1 MGLKRKSKVQAQFNM
16 SSLTD
21 IIFLLLIFFMLTSTI
36 VAPNAL
42 NLKLP
47 GRSQS
52 PPAQTNQLSDVAV
65 RSNGTYAWNGQSI
78 NRAQLEDELR
88 KLSRRSPSARSF
100 TISPDK
106 RTAVEHV
113 VYVMDLAMRLNL
125 NAVLLPEK

>member
-1 MGLKRKSKVQAQFNM
+1 MGLQRKSKVSAQFNM

-47 GRSQS
+47 GKSKAPVTQKD
-52 PPAQTNQLSDVAV
+52 QLPDVHVAG
-65 RSNGTYAWNGQSI
+65 NGTYAFNGRKVS
-78 NRAQLEDELR
+78 AGDVDTELR
-88 KLSRRSPSARSF
+88 GISRKSNKSF

-106 RTAVEHV
+106 EAPVETV
-113 VYVMDLAMRLNL
+113 VYVMDLAMRYQL
-125 NAVLLPEK
+125 NAILLPEE